1 MYNISVYSCLQAK
14 LHTRLDRS
22 TIPGHL
28 NCVPHPVCPSPP
40 MSLVPLTLF
49 APPLPCIWCPS
60 PCLPLPCHVFG
71 FPHPVCPSPPMSLVS
86 LTLFAPP
93 LTYLWCSSP
102 CLPLPSHIFG
112 APYSVCPSPPISL
125 VFLTLF
131 ASPIPFLWCTPDF
144 VCPPSSTY
152 LNPPIYIVWSFCLRF
167 STILLIIRITYPFPT
182 SKSTIALTCTVEPLG
197 TDTSLI
203 WTPLYYTQF
212 PMSRQNSHI
221 LSLKKPP

>member
-1 MYNISVYSCLQAK
+1 MSASKTPHKTGPLHPSWSSQLCSSPCLP
-14 LHTRLDRS
+14 L
-22 TIPGHL
+22 
-28 NCVPHPVCPSPP
+28 PS

-71 FPHPVCPSPPMSLVS
+71 F

-93 LTYLWCSSP
+93 LPCLWCSSP

-131 ASPIPFLWCTPDF
+131 ASPIPFLWCTPYF

-152 LNPPIYIVWSFCLRF
+152 LNPPIYIVWSLLICLGF
-167 STILLIIRITYPFPT
+167 STILLIIRITYSFLT

-203 WTPLYYTQF
+203 WTPLYYRQF
-212 PMSRQNSHI
+212 HMSQQNSHI

>member
-1 MYNISVYSCLQAK
+1 MSASK
-14 LHTRLDRS
+14 TPHKTGPLHPYWSSQLCS
-22 TIPGHL
+22 
-28 NCVPHPVCPSPP
+28 
-40 MSLVPLTLF
+40 
-49 APPLPCIWCPS
+49 S
-60 PCLPLPCHVFG
+60 PCLPLPSHVFG
-71 FPHPVCPSPPMSLVS
+71 APHPVCPSPPMSLVS

-102 CLPLPSHIFG
+102 FLPLPSHIFG

-131 ASPIPFLWCTPDF
+131 ASPIPFLWCTPYF

-152 LNPPIYIVWSFCLRF
+152 LNPPIYIVWSLLICLGF
-167 STILLIIRITYPFPT
+167 STILLIIRITYSFPT

-203 WTPLYYTQF
+203 WTPLYYRQF
-212 PMSRQNSHI
+212 HMSQQNSHI